1 MQFVYLNA
9 LEMKLLFSIFF
20 LVFATTC
27 ANAQPQTKKIAVY
40 VLDGIAAAGYVD
52 HGAYLNFT
60 GPNVSYTR
68 GKSKLIFGM
77 LPSLRFKLDSG
88 ATKNSPIFPSLG
100 VGLTY
105 AYKKLVVQVPLYY
118 NAKTSTT
125 NGKWN
130 VGVGLGYRF
139 K

>member
-1 MQFVYLNA
+1 
-9 LEMKLLFSIFF
+9 MKTILFFCLFLLTATFS
-20 LVFATTC
+20 
-27 ANAQPQTKKIAVY
+27 NAQPQTKKIAVY
-40 VLDGIAAAGYVD
+40 VLDGIVAAGYVD
-52 HGAYLNFT
+52 QGAYLNFT

-77 LPSLRFKLDSG
+77 LPSLRFKIDTG
-88 ATKNSPIFPSLG
+88 TTKNSPIFPSLG
-100 VGLTY
+100 FGLTY
-105 AYKKLVVQVPLYY
+105 AYKKLVFQVPLYY

-130 VGVGLGYRF
+130 IGVGIGIKL

>member
-1 MQFVYLNA
+1 
-9 LEMKLLFSIFF
+9 MKTILFFCLFLLTALFSH
-20 LVFATTC
+20 
-27 ANAQPQTKKIAVY
+27 AQLQTKKIAVY
-40 VLDGIAAAGYVD
+40 VLDGIVATGYVD
-52 HGAYLNFT
+52 QGAYLNFT

-77 LPSLRFKLDSG
+77 LPSLRFKLDTG
-88 ATKNSPIFPSLG
+88 TTKNSPIFPSLG

-105 AYKKLVVQVPLYY
+105 AYKKLVLQVPLYY

-130 VGVGLGYRF
+130 IGVGIGIKL

>member
-1 MQFVYLNA
+1 M
-9 LEMKLLFSIFF
+9 
-20 LVFATTC
+20 
-27 ANAQPQTKKIAVY
+27 
-40 VLDGIAAAGYVD
+40 LDGIVAAGYVD

-77 LPSLRFKLDSG
+77 LPSLRFKLDTG
-88 ATKNSPIFPSLG
+88 TTKNSPIFPSLG
-100 VGLTY
+100 VGLSY
-105 AYKKLVVQVPLYY
+105 AYKHFVVQVPLYY
-118 NAKTSTT
+118 NAKTSKT

>member
-1 MQFVYLNA
+1 
-9 LEMKLLFSIFF
+9 MKTILFFCLFLLTATFS
-20 LVFATTC
+20 
-27 ANAQPQTKKIAVY
+27 NAQPQTKKIAVY
-40 VLDGIAAAGYVD
+40 VLDGIVATGYVD
-52 HGAYLNFT
+52 QGAYLNFT

-77 LPSLRFKLDSG
+77 LPSLRFKLDTG
-88 ATKNSPIFPSLG
+88 TTKNSPIFPSLG

-105 AYKKLVVQVPLYY
+105 AYKKLVLQVPLYY

-130 VGVGLGYRF
+130 IGVGIGIKL

>member
-1 MQFVYLNA
+1 
-9 LEMKLLFSIFF
+9 MKLLFSICF
-20 LVFATTC
+20 LGFAATC

-40 VLDGIAAAGYVD
+40 VLDGIVSTGYVD
-52 HGAYLNFT
+52 QGAYLNFT

-77 LPSLRFKLDSG
+77 LPSLRFKLDTG
-88 ATKNSPIFPSLG
+88 TTKNSPIFPSLG

-118 NAKTSTT
+118 NAKTSTA
-125 NGKWN
+125 NGKWLI
-130 VGVGLGYRF
+130 GVGIGFRL
-139 K
+139 KSN

>member
-1 MQFVYLNA
+1 
-9 LEMKLLFSIFF
+9 MKLLFSICF
-20 LVFATTC
+20 LVFVATC
-27 ANAQPQTKKIAVY
+27 ANAQLQTKKIAVF
-40 VLDGIAAAGYVD
+40 VIDGIVVTGYVD

-88 ATKNSPIFPSLG
+88 TTKNSPIFPSLG

-105 AYKKLVVQVPLYY
+105 AYKKLVLQVPLYY
-118 NAKTSTT
+118 NAKTTVS
-125 NGKWN
+125 NGKWTN
-130 VGVGLGYRF
+130 GVGIGFRF
-139 K
+139 TK